1 MGATPTLE
9 GLCDYAA
16 ANDLKQLTLRHL
28 HLGGPTKW
36 TQPNFKGLADFN
48 SVFLHEVPLLFRSG
62 AVKLNAISP
71 PDDSGYCTLGRNVDA
86 TRAAITHADHIT
98 GIGAIPDATLASL
111 ANHKIGNAFRWS
123 TKTLIAMQS
132 QI

>member
-1 MGATPTLE
+1 MKE
-9 GLCDYAA
+9 
-16 ANDLKQLTLRHL
+16 
-28 HLGGPTKW
+28 PTK
-36 TQPNFKGLADFN
+36 FLGLADFN

-98 GIGAIPDATLASL
+98 AISNKNILRTFGNSVIRQSDIDVIIEMDHPLYKEAGSFQEKKIGEIIANNLADNDATLQT
-111 ANHKIGNAFRWS
+111 G
-123 TKTLIAMQS
+123 
-132 QI
+132 